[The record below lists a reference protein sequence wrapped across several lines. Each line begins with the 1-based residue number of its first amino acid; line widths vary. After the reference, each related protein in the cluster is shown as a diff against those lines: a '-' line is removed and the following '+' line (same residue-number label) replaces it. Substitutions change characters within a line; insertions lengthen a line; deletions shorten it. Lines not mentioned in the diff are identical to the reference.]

1 VAGGEELLRAK
12 LRSANWLLKNMP
24 TMAATGK
31 ALRMQDCCRGVKP
44 RPGR

>member
-1 VAGGEELLRAK
+1 

-31 ALRMQDCCRGVKP
+31 VLRIQVCSAGVKP
-44 RPGR
+44 TLGR